1 MVGLGEVLQHRE
13 YHSRFRRH
21 TQGDLIMA
29 RAAIN
34 VLGATGATYDLVTLG
49 SNAVTSA
56 RLSIGVY
63 QITGCLGMVPFPPI
77 DDGWGYTI
85 NQVDRRADVEIEFA
99 DGLLT
104 VTVTKD
110 GQPYD
115 LKHMITLHI
124 LVPDLPAVSM
134 PQNLSINDG
143 EEAPEA

>member
-1 MVGLGEVLQHRE
+1 
-13 YHSRFRRH
+13 
-21 TQGDLIMA
+21 MA

-49 SNAVTSA
+49 SSAITSA

-124 LVPDLPAVSM
+124 LVPDLPVVSM
-134 PQNLSINDG
+134 PQNLSTNEV